1 MKIQVDEDLCIGSA
15 NCVNLAR
22 GVFELNDEEIAF
34 VADPTAA
41 SPEEI
46 RQAAKA
52 CPTAAII
59 LEEDDDEA

>member
-1 MKIQVDEDLCIGSA
+1 
-15 NCVNLAR
+15 VNLAR

-41 SPEEI
+41 SPEDI

-52 CPTAAII
+52 CPTAAIVI
-59 LEEDDDEA
+59 EEDEE

>member
-1 MKIQVDEDLCIGSA
+1 MRIQVDEDLCIGSA
-15 NCVNLAR
+15 NCLNLAR

-46 RQAAKA
+46 REAAKA
-52 CPTAAII
+52 CPTSAILI
-59 LEEDDDEA
+59 EEDDE

>member
-1 MKIQVDEDLCIGSA
+1 MKIHVDEDLCIGSA

-34 VADPTAA
+34 VTDPTAA

-46 RQAAKA
+46 REAAKA
-52 CPTAAII
+52 CPTSAIVI
-59 LEEDDDEA
+59 EEDEE